1 MAAESTPTYR
11 FGDLLAL
18 TRQSWL
24 GQMTSR
30 LERLGYVDYRRSD
43 AAALRM
49 LWRDPLPVGRLGTGL
64 GVTRQAA
71 RKVADGL
78 EQRGYAT
85 TERDSRDTRQLNVTL
100 TQLGREYARAITAV
114 IEELNREVAGRV
126 SPDQL
131 AAADTVLRAALF
143 DDSARQRAA
152 GCLHLRGNLP
162 RPSGNR
168 PGHQGLPGARTR
180 RGLSAKSTRARFSSA
195 LRSMREASDGF
206 AVHGPSCHFTP
217 PPRRA
222 RPACG

>member
-1 MAAESTPTYR
+1 MPAESTATYR

-30 LERLGYVDYRRSD
+30 LERLGYVGYRRSD
-43 AAALRM
+43 AAAMRM
-49 LWRDPLPVGRLGTGL
+49 LWRDPLPVGQLGAGL

-85 TERDSRDTRQLNVTL
+85 TGRDSRDTRQLNVTL
-100 TQLGREYARAITAV
+100 TQLGRDYARAITAV

-126 SPDQL
+126 GPAEL

-152 GCLHLRGNLP
+152 RL
-162 RPSGNR
+162 
-168 PGHQGLPGARTR
+168 
-180 RGLSAKSTRARFSSA
+180 
-195 LRSMREASDGF
+195 
-206 AVHGPSCHFTP
+206 P
-217 PPRRA
+217 PPPGQ
-222 RPACG
+222 PAAGGAVLAGR